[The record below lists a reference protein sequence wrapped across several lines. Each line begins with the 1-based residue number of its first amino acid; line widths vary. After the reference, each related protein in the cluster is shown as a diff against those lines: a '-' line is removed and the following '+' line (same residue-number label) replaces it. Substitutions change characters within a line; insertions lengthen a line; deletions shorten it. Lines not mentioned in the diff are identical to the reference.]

1 MAEPGRHFASN
12 SFSVV
17 CHVIGKRIKSGHVM
31 YHINDS
37 LYHMM
42 NCVLMD
48 GMSIG
53 GPNTDWYS
61 KWDKNGQDKLPT

>member
-12 SFSVV
+12 PFTMVS
-17 CHVIGKRIKSGHVM
+17 HVIGKRNKGGLTM
-31 YHINDS
+31 YHLNDG

-53 GPNTDWYS
+53 
-61 KWDKNGQDKLPT
+61 